1 MKKTLIALASVAAL
15 GAAHADVTMYGL
27 IDLSVV
33 HNSAGVQS
41 DPNNP
46 GNTNFLVNPT
56 TSPPGTAQQNPIV
69 TTPGTYSGATSMGSG
84 ALSASRWG
92 IKGTEDLGGGMKA
105 GFTMEAALN
114 AATGTNPNDHALLAA
129 GTGFNS
135 GSGDASANGQM
146 FARQATVDLSGGFG
160 LLTMGRQATAERNAT
175 NEIDILESAG
185 ISPIG
190 FYGGFTGMGS
200 SYTQVADNS
209 LKLTTPL
216 GSMGKF
222 IGFYSFGGAA
232 GSQAGS
238 QYGATVMFN
247 PTSTVELIGNFGR
260 MYDNVAYGSSPV
272 IGAAGTGYY
281 SGVSGVAAT
290 PVTSRLLATYYDST
304 EAVFGAKIQATENLT
319 LKVGF
324 ITVSQQNPSNP
335 TYDNT
340 QTQNL
345 GIPVAPNI
353 NTYNSTFTR
362 TLTTVGA
369 KYDLSGTD
377 HLTFAGYQINYH
389 SYNAYTSVGAVQTAT
404 NSVASGGVYSVASSA
419 INTYDMVY
427 DHDLSKKTD
436 VYAALVVQQFPSTS
450 STNNA
455 QSFVA
460 LGNLGLNASTVAVGL
475 RTRF

>member
-56 TSPPGTAQQNPIV
+56 TSPPGTQVPQNPV
-69 TTPGTYSGATSMGSG
+69 TTPATYAGATSMGSG

-129 GTGFNS
+129 GTAYNS

-272 IGAAGTGYY
+272 NGATGGSGYY
-281 SGVSGVAAT
+281 SGAGAT
-290 PVTSRLLATYYDST
+290 PVTSRLTAYYYDST

-335 TYDNT
+335 TYDGT
-340 QTQNL
+340 QTQSL
-345 GIPVAPNI
+345 GIPVAA
-353 NTYNSTFTR
+353 NTTAYNSTFTR

-389 SYNAYTSVGAVQTAT
+389 SYNGFTSDTTLRTAT
-404 NSVASGGVYSVASSA
+404 NAVGGVYNVASSA